1 MQAGVIAACFTA
13 NDTEDMAFAASV
25 ITPVRNIGIK
35 DSAFA
40 AAGHG
45 CAYEVHSHGGKEY
58 EGHHGKYQSIGEQ
71 PEDRDRAEIV
81 YG

>member
-1 MQAGVIAACFTA
+1 MAACFTA

-40 AAGHG
+40 AAGMAMPMRFTAMAERNTKG
-45 CAYEVHSHGGKEY
+45 TMG
-58 EGHHGKYQSIGEQ
+58 SIRVLANSPRTG
-71 PEDRDRAEIV
+71 IV
-81 YG
+81 PK

>member
-1 MQAGVIAACFTA
+1 MVACFTA

-40 AAGHG
+40 AAGM
-45 CAYEVHSHGGKEY
+45 AMPMRWMSRISV
-58 EGHHGKYQSIGEQ
+58 IL
-71 PEDRDRAEIV
+71 
-81 YG
+81 

>member
-1 MQAGVIAACFTA
+1 MAACFTA
-13 NDTEDMAFAASV
+13 NDTEDMVFAASV

-40 AAGHG
+40 AAGM
-45 CAYEVHSHGGKEY
+45 AAPMRFTAMADREY